1 MLSGISRPK
10 WWNVDNDPIEVADT
24 QMDGQDKKD
33 EVAPTVLEPDL
44 KQMRDKTALKQ
55 RQMDQRVSYQRKSGS
70 RLTNNKS
77 KSFSKEIRKEN
88 AASETQRLYQQ
99 LEKLQINTFFNGI
112 KKRRRDEQQAKVIPK
127 TRKNFKSFFKGIL
140 AGKNSQQKENI
151 LPDGCLQ
158 NMHTTCGSFSRNAT
172 FKINILQVL
181 RHVSKCCVF
190 FSEQGGQKQIT
201 WE

>member
-127 TRKNFKSFFKGIL
+127 TRKNFKSIPF
-140 AGKNSQQKENI
+140 SKE
-151 LPDGCLQ
+151 
-158 NMHTTCGSFSRNAT
+158 F
-172 FKINILQVL
+172 
-181 RHVSKCCVF
+181 
-190 FSEQGGQKQIT
+190 
-201 WE
+201 